1 MKGVAPRGG
10 YDTPMLTASPPHPAE
25 LDEED
30 LLKLCR
36 QDGHRPRKGGPG
48 GQNRNKVESSV
59 QLVHGPT
66 GVAAHANERRSRTE
80 NFRVAVRRLRVRLAM
95 EVRTER
101 NLLAAPGELWRSRL
115 RGGRIVVNPDH
126 RDYPALLAEAIDVLW
141 LKRFDPK
148 PAAIIL
154 GVTPS
159 QLVRLI
165 GKEPEALAFVNARR
179 KERGRHELKT

>member
-1 MKGVAPRGG
+1 
-10 YDTPMLTASPPHPAE
+10 MLTVPPPHPAE
-25 LDEED
+25 LDDED
-30 LLKLCR
+30 LLKHCR
-36 QDGHRPRKGGPG
+36 QDAHRARKGGPG

-66 GVAAHANERRSRTE
+66 GVAAHANERRSRGE
-80 NFRVAVRRLRVRLAM
+80 NFPVAVRRLRVRLAI

-101 NLLAAPGELWRSRL
+101 NLIAEPSERWQARL
-115 RGGRIVVNPDH
+115 QGGRIAINPSH
-126 RDYPALLAEAIDVLW
+126 RDYPALLAEALDVLW

-148 PAAIIL
+148 PTAIIL

-159 QLVRLI
+159 QLIRLV
-165 GKEPEALAFVNARR
+165 GKEPEALALVNQRR